1 MPVFERGDADVLEV
15 GTERVRRPNWQ
26 RLAALTLALVVGITA
41 GAGGTYW
48 YLTSKADRA
57 DRQAIDLIAQ
67 EDGGIA
73 IVDPTDRCATATIRL
88 RNVGPHPITVERVY
102 ADLTGHGSDQSVPT
116 CQLQESTPHPTN
128 IEPKASQAW
137 TIVFRMECE
146 QAWGTPTYRATVTTV
161 SGDRREVSAP
171 IERPDPA
178 PATFSCDGDPD
189 LLWDDVASPV
199 AGSGSQATVTI
210 GGTVRSLTGR
220 LDLLSMRLED
230 GSGLDLQLEPFE
242 SISVDTRPH
251 PFSARVRVLD
261 CAVAQ
266 QLPDTM
272 IELRVRTQL
281 GRARAALPFDEPR
294 NVTRS
299 LVRLVD
305 AACGM

>member
-1 MPVFERGDADVLEV
+1 MLERENAEVLEV
-15 GTERVRRPNWQ
+15 GTERVRRLSWQ
-26 RLAALTLALVVGITA
+26 RLAALSVALVLGITA

-48 YLTSKADRA
+48 YLTDRT
-57 DRQAIDLIAQ
+57 DREERQAVELIGQ

-73 IVDPTDRCATATIRL
+73 IVDPTNLCATATIRL
-88 RNVGPHPITVERVY
+88 RNVGTYPVTVERVY
-102 ADLTGHGSDQSVPT
+102 ADLTGRGSDQSVPA
-116 CQLQESTPHPTN
+116 CQLQESTPHPTS

-171 IERPDPA
+171 IERQEPA
-178 PATFSCDGDPD
+178 PATYSCDGDPD

-199 AGSGSQATVTI
+199 VGSGSDATVTI
-210 GGTVRSLTGR
+210 GGTVRSLTAR
-220 LDLLSMRLED
+220 LELLSMRLED
-230 GSGLDLQLEPFE
+230 GSGLDLQLDPYE
-242 SISVDTRPH
+242 SISVTTDPRP
-251 PFSARVRVLD
+251 FRVRVRVLD

-272 IELRVRTQL
+272 IDLRVRTQL
-281 GRARAALPFDEPR
+281 GRARALLPFDEPR

-305 AACGM
+305 TACGM

>member
-1 MPVFERGDADVLEV
+1 MYERENAEVLEV
-15 GTERVRRPNWQ
+15 GAEPVRRPNWQ
-26 RLAALTLALVVGITA
+26 RLAALSLALVVGIAA
-41 GAGGTYW
+41 GVGGTYW
-48 YLTSKADRA
+48 YLTDQADRA
-57 DRQAIDLIAQ
+57 ERQVIDLVAQ

-73 IVDPTDRCATATIRL
+73 IVDPTNLCATATIRL

-102 ADLTGHGSDQSVPT
+102 ADLTGRGSDQSVPA
-116 CQLQESTPHPTN
+116 CQLQESTPHPTR
-128 IEPKASQAW
+128 IAPKASQAW
-137 TIVFRMECE
+137 TIVFRMECD
-146 QAWGTPTYRATVTTV
+146 QSWGTPTYRATVTTV

-178 PATFSCDGDPD
+178 PITYSCDGDPD

-199 AGSGSQATVTI
+199 VGSGSEAEVTI

-220 LDLLSMRLED
+220 LELLSMRLED
-230 GSGLDLQLEPFE
+230 GSGLDLQLDPFE
-242 SISVDTRPH
+242 SIAVTTAPH
-251 PFSARVRVLD
+251 PFRARVRVLD
-261 CAVAQ
+261 CARAQ

-272 IELRVRTQL
+272 LELRVRTQL

-305 AACGM
+305 TACGM

>member
-1 MPVFERGDADVLEV
+1 MLERENAEVLEV
-15 GTERVRRPNWQ
+15 GTERVRRLTWQ
-26 RLAALTLALVVGITA
+26 RLVALSVALVLGITA

-48 YLTSKADRA
+48 YLTDRA
-57 DRQAIDLIAQ
+57 DREARQAIELIAQ

-73 IVDPTDRCATATIRL
+73 LVDPTNLCATATIRL
-88 RNVGPHPITVERVY
+88 RNVGTHPVTVERVY
-102 ADLTGHGSDQSVPT
+102 ADLTGRGSDQSVPA
-116 CQLQESTPHPTN
+116 CQLQESTPHPTS

-171 IERPDPA
+171 IERQEPA
-178 PATFSCDGDPD
+178 PATYSCDGDPD

-199 AGSGSQATVTI
+199 VGSGSDATVTI
-210 GGTVRSLTGR
+210 GGTVRSLTAR
-220 LDLLSMRLED
+220 LELLAMRLED
-230 GSGLDLQLEPFE
+230 GSGLDLQLDPYE
-242 SISVDTRPH
+242 SISVTTDPRP
-251 PFSARVRVLD
+251 FRVRVRVLD

-272 IELRVRTQL
+272 IDLRVRTQL
-281 GRARAALPFDEPR
+281 GRARALLPFDEPR

-305 AACGM
+305 TACGM